1 MSEHVDPQLQVAATE
16 HVANDAAHHAPLT
29 SPEAVI
35 EQLKLLLE
43 QPDNADRSALDA
55 CRSAYYRFHNDAVAK
70 AREQFLAEGGE
81 EADFVAPEQ
90 PLEAEY
96 KQLLANIKVRRAE
109 LAEKAEAERQA
120 NLERKLAIIE
130 QIKGFAADAEQIDKN

>member
-43 QPDNADRSALDA
+43 QPDNADQA
-55 CRSAYYRFHNDAVAK
+55 
-70 AREQFLAEGGE
+70 
-81 EADFVAPEQ
+81 APC
-90 PLEAEY
+90 
-96 KQLLANIKVRRAE
+96 
-109 LAEKAEAERQA
+109 
-120 NLERKLAIIE
+120 
-130 QIKGFAADAEQIDKN
+130 